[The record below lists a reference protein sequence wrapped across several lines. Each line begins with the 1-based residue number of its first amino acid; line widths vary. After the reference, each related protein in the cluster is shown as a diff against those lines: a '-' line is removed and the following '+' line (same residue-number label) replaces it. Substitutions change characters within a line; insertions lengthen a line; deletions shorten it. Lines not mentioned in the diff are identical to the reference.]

1 MLKLY
6 TYLNLPCSRQIPAVK
21 GNGYSFKKT
30 VLTSL
35 LCFWVSAKMSSG
47 RSAFS
52 LSKPL
57 IGEDGKIYACSEK
70 TLFAFESNGSIAWSL
85 DLDFKCNIG
94 MAPVHGGKGKIY
106 LVAEDTVFKV
116 DFMKMGPSE
125 SATQVFFGGGPG
137 KEGASEIIGL
147 AVSTLSSAVFINVKN
162 RGLFAFMTH
171 GEVLWSAGPVQYQSD
186 YHQGCR
192 KTVTDCYF
200 TSYPVIDQC
209 EANVYISNTQGELYS
224 FSVRSPRFNWIQDFS
239 SFDKVLTITSGN
251 NGRLY
256 VTVPVKALVFAL
268 DASSGYVLWQR
279 SIGPL
284 STADYAPVVD
294 SNGWISV
301 GSLDGFLY
309 SFSPTGSLHK
319 FSKSDTMDS
328 VIQVSPLLDCSGYAV
343 YISQTKMS
351 GKFIHTIDE
360 YTYVSTMKPESVVF
374 SLMVPATGSIHWS
387 ETYPGEFSS
396 LLSKSDLQHFDLDES
411 LVLAFVTAAKTGNTL
426 QCRTTRQKIAASCS
440 QTKPKRP
447 GIYTGNERAILL
459 FLFFESVVLLVL
471 AVLVRFCCTFW
482 RKKEAAR
489 TKLGNVSGKASK
501 LFSFTSFLVYQFSFI
516 GNVSAFQRS
525 LQLKKKAFDRTITEL
540 EQKAAEEA
548 VSGEVIEKLSSLV
561 QERKGVER
569 KLSTTYSL
577 GRDTA
582 GSGSKSLLPVYDAKT
597 RSYSFQG
604 PKKESVTIFHTL
616 STDTSSGSTETENSW
631 DSEEDKDGS
640 AANTKAKA
648 KAKAPIEAD
657 SSSDDGVMMRCR
669 RSPSEPASSS
679 RGFIS
684 PLFVEQEGEAVESMS
699 MSSSVLKRRRTLS
712 STK

>member
-1 MLKLY
+1 MGTHL
-6 TYLNLPCSRQIPAVK
+6 
-21 GNGYSFKKT
+21 
-30 VLTSL
+30 
-35 LCFWVSAKMSSG
+35 
-47 RSAFS
+47 
-52 LSKPL
+52 L
-57 IGEDGKIYACSEK
+57 IG
-70 TLFAFESNGSIAWSL
+70 SL
-85 DLDFKCNIG
+85 HL
-94 MAPVHGGKGKIY
+94 
-106 LVAEDTVFKV
+106 
-116 DFMKMGPSE
+116 
-125 SATQVFFGGGPG
+125 Q
-137 KEGASEIIGL
+137 
-147 AVSTLSSAVFINVKN
+147 
-162 RGLFAFMTH
+162 
-171 GEVLWSAGPVQYQSD
+171 
-186 YHQGCR
+186 
-192 KTVTDCYF
+192 
-200 TSYPVIDQC
+200 
-209 EANVYISNTQGELYS
+209 ISNTQGELYS

-268 DASSGYVLWQR
+268 DASSGNVLWQR

-284 STADYAPVVD
+284 STVDYAPVVD

-309 SFSPTGSLHK
+309 SFSPTGSLQK

-343 YISQTKMS
+343 YISQTKIS
-351 GKFIHTIDE
+351 GKFIHTNDE
-360 YTYVSTMKPESVVF
+360 YTYVSAMKPESVVF
-374 SLMVPATGSIHWS
+374 SLVAPATGSIHWS

-426 QCRTTRQKIAASCS
+426 QCRTTQQKIAASCS

-459 FLFFESVVLLVL
+459 FLFFQSVVLLVL

-482 RKKEAAR
+482 RKK
-489 TKLGNVSGKASK
+489 KLQGQNLG
-501 LFSFTSFLVYQFSFI
+501 TFLEKR
-516 GNVSAFQRS
+516 RS
-525 LQLKKKAFDRTITEL
+525 LQLKKKVFDRTITEL
-540 EQKAAEEA
+540 EQKAAAEA

-631 DSEEDKDGS
+631 DSEEDKDWS
-640 AANTKAKA
+640 VANTKAKA

-657 SSSDDGVMMRCR
+657 SSSDDGVMMHCR

-684 PLFVEQEGEAVESMS
+684 PLFVEQEGEVVESMS